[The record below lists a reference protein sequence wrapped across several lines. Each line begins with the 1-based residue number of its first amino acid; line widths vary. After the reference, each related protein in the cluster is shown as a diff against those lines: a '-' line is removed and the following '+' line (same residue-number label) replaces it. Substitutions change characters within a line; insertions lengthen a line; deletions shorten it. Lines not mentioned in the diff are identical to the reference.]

1 MLTSDRQALDSL
13 VTQYG
18 YTFMQC
24 VSDET
29 SNYAYLSMNVDL
41 VKAFSG
47 YEVNLKD
54 TTQRITAKVDYFA
67 LDEGNEIL
75 NYLEKNYDYDG
86 VLQDMNNADKNYCII
101 SETAANRK
109 VLKVKPGDK
118 IDIMVRTANTVKPK
132 ANTPED
138 YLSDLIAGGEQ
149 FEKKTFTVAAV
160 LKNMPTGTNLP
171 IFLNAEDFTDV
182 TGSPVRY
189 NQVSIY
195 VTPNIS
201 NSEIS
206 DLHSELV
213 KWADDF
219 ATVQWNDAVS
229 ANREKTEERNL
240 PVIQTIAL
248 FALILSPLFWFFSQI
263 MFFGKREEEFSMLRG
278 MGATEKEIRKIF
290 SQDGL
295 AYAGLGVITTV
306 VFSLIGVFAIHRF
319 NMAFVARLNTEA
331 RVLYKFNFG
340 LTVTNLDGDVLL
352 NPLWIALAI
361 AVVLTAICGY
371 LSSMIPYI
379 IDRNKARKTISK
391 EFGE

>member
-1 MLTSDRQALDSL
+1 
-13 VTQYG
+13 
-18 YTFMQC
+18 
-24 VSDET
+24 
-29 SNYAYLSMNVDL
+29 
-41 VKAFSG
+41 
-47 YEVNLKD
+47 
-54 TTQRITAKVDYFA
+54 
-67 LDEGNEIL
+67 
-75 NYLEKNYDYDG
+75 
-86 VLQDMNNADKNYCII
+86 
-101 SETAANRK
+101 
-109 VLKVKPGDK
+109 
-118 IDIMVRTANTVKPK
+118 
-132 ANTPED
+132 
-138 YLSDLIAGGEQ
+138 
-149 FEKKTFTVAAV
+149 
-160 LKNMPTGTNLP
+160 MPTGTNLP

-361 AVVLTAICGY
+361 AVILTAICGY